1 MNFNFSQTAGKS
13 QNVAGKPD
21 LKGNQIHTVLFK
33 GCESKNIDKEGMT
46 WKLLSLN
53 FENKDGRFQ
62 KTYFEPKDDDDKDR
76 ITVVGDQE
84 IKNPPLNVDMIYTFK
99 HLIDAVNPELG
110 KQIDDGTKQI
120 HAPNW
125 DMLRQFMVKATEPGI
140 DKEIQ
145 IKLFQTKKGD
155 AILPQAVSYA
165 RSGDVYMPT
174 NFFGQN
180 LFFSKKELERI
191 KKTESK
197 PDNMDVVTKKEEV
210 VNPYQTVSQQEVG
223 DLNFDL

>member
-125 DMLRQFMVKATEPGI
+125 DMLRQFMVKATEPGK
-140 DKEIQ
+140 DKEVQ
-145 IKLFQTKKGD
+145 IKLIKNKKGESMFPYFSNYNRDGELYMSTNFIGEKLLWTTKEQQMITKAQSAPTTPTINDSLGGGSED
-155 AILPQAVSYA
+155 AV
-165 RSGDVYMPT
+165 MPT
-174 NFFGQN
+174 
-180 LFFSKKELERI
+180 S
-191 KKTESK
+191 
-197 PDNMDVVTKKEEV
+197 
-210 VNPYQTVSQQEVG
+210 
-223 DLNFDL
+223 DLDFDF